1 MISMVASEAID
12 QLLADRQ
19 LLEGITLIF
28 TETMGSYVF
37 YGLILLGIFGVA
49 YVRSQ
54 YLTPVIL
61 LGFLLFMAMQTILPT
76 PAIQFGLVLM
86 ALGIGG
92 IFYMLFVG
100 RRG

>member
-1 MISMVASEAID
+1 MISIVASEAID

-28 TETMGSYVF
+28 TEVMGGYVF

-61 LGFLLFMAMQTILPT
+61 LGFLLFISIQTIIPA
-76 PAIQFGLVLM
+76 PAIQLGLVLM